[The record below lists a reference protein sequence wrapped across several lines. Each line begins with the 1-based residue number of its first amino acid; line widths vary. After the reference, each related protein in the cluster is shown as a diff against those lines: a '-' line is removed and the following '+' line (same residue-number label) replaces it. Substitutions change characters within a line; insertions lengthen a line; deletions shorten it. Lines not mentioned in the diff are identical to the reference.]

1 MMRKTK
7 GRTMTLTE
15 KKMYDA
21 LLAKDSEYEGLFFA
35 GIKTTGIFCRPTCRA
50 RKPKKENV
58 VFFKTAEEALE
69 SGYRPCK
76 LCSPLEPLSAP
87 PEWLKPLLDAAT
99 EQKDLRFKDD
109 AMKAMGVDPARVRRW
124 FKKHHGMTFQAY
136 VRLMRLGNALDRIKG
151 GDKVIESAF
160 ASGYESLSGF
170 TESFKKEFG
179 DAPKKSAVKNVVVIS
194 KLLSPLGP
202 LYAGATA
209 DGLCLLEFADH
220 TRLPTQI
227 KQLQK
232 LLQATIVVGTNKHIM
247 RAEKELK
254 EYFSGRRNRFDVPL
268 VLTGTDYQK
277 KVWRGLMEIP
287 YGTTRSYG
295 EQAKLLSDPK
305 AVRAVASANGQNRIA
320 IIVPCHRVIGA
331 DGKLVGYGGGLHR
344 KQFLLDLELEH
355 AG

>member
-1 MMRKTK
+1 
-7 GRTMTLTE
+7 
-15 KKMYDA
+15 
-21 LLAKDSEYEGLFFA
+21 
-35 GIKTTGIFCRPTCRA
+35 
-50 RKPKKENV
+50 
-58 VFFKTAEEALE
+58 
-69 SGYRPCK
+69 
-76 LCSPLEPLSAP
+76 
-87 PEWLKPLLDAAT
+87 
-99 EQKDLRFKDD
+99 
-109 AMKAMGVDPARVRRW
+109 
-124 FKKHHGMTFQAY
+124 
-136 VRLMRLGNALDRIKG
+136 
-151 GDKVIESAF
+151 
-160 ASGYESLSGF
+160 
-170 TESFKKEFG
+170 
-179 DAPKKSAVKNVVVIS
+179 
-194 KLLSPLGP
+194 
-202 LYAGATA
+202 
-209 DGLCLLEFADH
+209 
-220 TRLPTQI
+220 
-227 KQLQK
+227 
-232 LLQATIVVGTNKHIM
+232 M